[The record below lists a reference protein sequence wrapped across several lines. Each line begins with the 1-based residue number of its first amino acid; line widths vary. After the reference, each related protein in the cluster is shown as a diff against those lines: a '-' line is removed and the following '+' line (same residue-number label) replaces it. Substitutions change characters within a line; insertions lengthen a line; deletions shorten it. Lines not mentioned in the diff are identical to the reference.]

1 MKRLIIKEFV
11 IIALISGLIG
21 VLVAMPIILNSSE
34 NLFLDLLGSFAVG
47 MSIGIVSL
55 TALYFVFRNIGKYTF
70 WTFCLLTLMIGS
82 GTFLGAYLMGERS
95 VLNFLIM
102 ILPAE
107 LIGNSMAA
115 VIYKRAT
122 KINERLKVVQE
133 KFGEQR

>member
-21 VLVAMPIILNSSE
+21 VLVAMPIILNNSE
-34 NLFLDLLGSFAVG
+34 SLFLDLLGSFAVG

-95 VLNFLIM
+95 VFNFLIM

>member
-21 VLVAMPIILNSSE
+21 VLVAMPIILNNSE
-34 NLFLDLLGSFAVG
+34 SLFLDLLGSFAVG

-95 VLNFLIM
+95 VFNFLIM

-115 VIYKRAT
+115 VIYKRAL

-133 KFGEQR
+133 KFSQQR

>member
-1 MKRLIIKEFV
+1 
-11 IIALISGLIG
+11 
-21 VLVAMPIILNSSE
+21 
-34 NLFLDLLGSFAVG
+34 
-47 MSIGIVSL
+47 
-55 TALYFVFRNIGKYTF
+55 
-70 WTFCLLTLMIGS
+70 
-82 GTFLGAYLMGERS
+82 MGERS

>member
-21 VLVAMPIILNSSE
+21 VLVAMPIILNNSE
-34 NLFLDLLGSFAVG
+34 SLFLDLLGSFAVG

-55 TALYFVFRNIGKYTF
+55 IALYLVFRNIGKYTF

-95 VLNFLIM
+95 VFNFLIM

-115 VIYKRAT
+115 VIYKRAL

-133 KFGEQR
+133 KFSQQR

>member
-1 MKRLIIKEFV
+1 MNRLIFKEFV

-21 VLVAMPIILNSSE
+21 VLVAMPIILNNSE
-34 NLFLDLLGSFAVG
+34 SLFLDLLGSFAVG

-95 VLNFLIM
+95 VFNFLIM

>member
-1 MKRLIIKEFV
+1 MNRLIFKEFV

-21 VLVAMPIILNSSE
+21 VLVAMPIILNNSE
-34 NLFLDLLGSFAVG
+34 SLFLDLLGSFAVG

-95 VLNFLIM
+95 VFNFLIM

-115 VIYKRAT
+115 VIYKRAL

-133 KFGEQR
+133 KFSQQR